1 MDRQHP
7 TQRRGRRGP
16 AGGHASA
23 LRLPIGWPGWP
34 LQSSTYHGTD
44 SRTPHH
50 PGDWW
55 LKTLGLIITALA
67 AMQGGPFWFDLLG
80 KLINLRLTGPP
91 PAKTGQANQAQ
102 P

>member
-1 MDRQHP
+1 
-7 TQRRGRRGP
+7 
-16 AGGHASA
+16 
-23 LRLPIGWPGWP
+23 
-34 LQSSTYHGTD
+34 
-44 SRTPHH
+44 
-50 PGDWW
+50 